1 MATLLIV
8 DDDSLVRDTLH
19 ELLSASHECHTA
31 DRAEQALAY
40 LDVETY
46 DAVLTDISMPGLS
59 GREILNYIQDK
70 HPATP
75 VIVISGMPYGGYGH
89 EVLEMGAFAFFTK
102 PFRLEDIEDA
112 VDRAI
117 ALHKELAG
125 VDPMLDQSKA
135 SPLGEPYGIDSEVL
149 TKMYVQV
156 GQGKTF
162 EQTDWPDDFRSTYDE
177 AIRETEEITAKGGEI
192 LIAPDLPKTDDDERS
207 KGESRK
213 ARSNW
218 SPPDTDVSN

>member
-8 DDDSLVRDTLH
+8 DDDNLVRDTLH

-59 GREILNYIQDK
+59 GRELLKYIQAK

-75 VIVISGMPYGGYGH
+75 VIVISGMS
-89 EVLEMGAFAFFTK
+89 EEADAREFIDAGAFAYFSK
-102 PFRLEDIEDA
+102 PFKLDEIEAA

-117 ALHKELAG
+117 ARHQELASI
-125 VDPMLDQSKA
+125 DQSGSPQA
-135 SPLGEPYGIDSEVL
+135 SN
-149 TKMYVQV
+149 
-156 GQGKTF
+156 
-162 EQTDWPDDFRSTYDE
+162 
-177 AIRETEEITAKGGEI
+177 
-192 LIAPDLPKTDDDERS
+192 APSSDQ
-207 KGESRK
+207 
-213 ARSNW
+213 
-218 SPPDTDVSN
+218 DTSD